1 MAAGGNADV
10 CAKTSFKLKFSRASL
25 WSSWRSLSFRPLWQ
39 LQLVRLQVS
48 MAIQAVLSVRTFPR
62 AQSLQ
67 NFVPLFF
74 WWSYLWLWLALR
86 WFWCWRRL
94 INPMHQR
101 SLMTSGFCMLL
112 HTLRLPSFKQHHWNL
127 KRTPWDGRQTLF
139 CLLAWFFCC
148 RRGKTIGRYWYFF
161 WISEMIAK
169 HTTPTNFPFLVSWS
183 LHTGACQ
190 PGSFFLTARRK
201 QRCFLTL
208 GALLRPETQRTF
220 SFLAMAKMFFQG
232 SWRQK
237 MKALVNIEFR
247 HSAWHQS
254 DPRDDVT
261 TTPVNIGY
269 ASYLI
274 EPKISA
280 HLHMSVMA
288 MTDWGIDRI
297 VHNMISISCITPTI
311 LSKRFLSL
319 SSALYRHQSH
329 ATWTADWQSNTC
341 QKTNHNK

>member
-1 MAAGGNADV
+1 MLTELWLNLCKIKNMEAVSCPFTPPQSAMCQIALISDLIMAAGGNADV

-139 CLLAWFFCC
+139 LSACL
-148 RRGKTIGRYWYFF
+148 I
-161 WISEMIAK
+161 
-169 HTTPTNFPFLVSWS
+169 FL
-183 LHTGACQ
+183 
-190 PGSFFLTARRK
+190 
-201 QRCFLTL
+201 
-208 GALLRPETQRTF
+208 
-220 SFLAMAKMFFQG
+220 
-232 SWRQK
+232 
-237 MKALVNIEFR
+237 
-247 HSAWHQS
+247 
-254 DPRDDVT
+254 
-261 TTPVNIGY
+261 
-269 ASYLI
+269 
-274 EPKISA
+274 
-280 HLHMSVMA
+280 
-288 MTDWGIDRI
+288 
-297 VHNMISISCITPTI
+297 
-311 LSKRFLSL
+311 L
-319 SSALYRHQSH
+319 SSR
-329 ATWTADWQSNTC
+329 
-341 QKTNHNK
+341 